1 MEERIVD
8 KDELRGVKKKRTDG
22 EEDVVD
28 INTTD
33 ADLPEEE
40 AEYSVEFD
48 GEYDEDLVG
57 LTPTQ
62 LKEELERRERLRE
75 EAHAEA
81 VRYLATGEEAFEK
94 GDFARAERDFR
105 DALSYEFSEQT
116 QERLFAAVTDNY
128 TNAQRLLLAENAQ
141 DFAAAEPDV
150 RGRVLSVFGDALRTE
165 RAQAEE
171 EAAPLRERV
180 AAGQEERRA
189 PFAQNRRYYLAR
201 FLVFLAAFA
210 VFAVGIAVSASFL
223 LRTQS
228 PVPTILTAVF
238 GVLTFLALVGLLVF
252 TRKLVVAVRLCRDN
266 ERLSSTGEG
275 ARLQALEERLASLA
289 LVLDGEPEQPD
300 PDEA

>member
-1 MEERIVD
+1 MEERIID

-33 ADLPEEE
+33 ADLPEE

-81 VRYLATGEEAFEK
+81 VKYLAAGEEAFEK

-128 TNAQRLLLAENAQ
+128 TNAQRLLLLRKPRHRRLRHLPQRVPLLLRQQGPREGRRELSGARPGSSAAHRQPAPGGHGGPRRAEKPARQ
-141 DFAAAEPDV
+141 GRPADARVVSAPAAPFAPLMGPLV
-150 RGRVLSVFGDALRTE
+150 RRGRVAGALHRTKVP
-165 RAQAEE
+165 RAGGICGR
-171 EAAPLRERV
+171 AA
-180 AAGQEERRA
+180 
-189 PFAQNRRYYLAR
+189 
-201 FLVFLAAFA
+201 
-210 VFAVGIAVSASFL
+210 L
-223 LRTQS
+223 L
-228 PVPTILTAVF
+228 
-238 GVLTFLALVGLLVF
+238 
-252 TRKLVVAVRLCRDN
+252 C
-266 ERLSSTGEG
+266 
-275 ARLQALEERLASLA
+275 
-289 LVLDGEPEQPD
+289 
-300 PDEA
+300 